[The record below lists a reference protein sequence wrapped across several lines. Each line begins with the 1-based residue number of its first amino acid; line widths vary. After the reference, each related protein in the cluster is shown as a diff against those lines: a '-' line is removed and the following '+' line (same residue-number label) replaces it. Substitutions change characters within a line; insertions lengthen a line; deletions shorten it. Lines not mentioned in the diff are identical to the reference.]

1 MDAGACLIR
10 ASTYF
15 CLHCRASSEL
25 GEVERGSACVHLQLL
40 RYCKVP
46 TGEWRRHGLIFFF
59 PLHALLFFFFL
70 DPSSWAGNH
79 PWVGTRDGLA
89 GTEQDSHARLK

>member
-1 MDAGACLIR
+1 MAHLGARGKWML
-10 ASTYF
+10 AP
-15 CLHCRASSEL
+15 ASSGLVHRFACIAGPRKLL

-59 PLHALLFFFFL
+59 FP
-70 DPSSWAGNH
+70 P
-79 PWVGTRDGLA
+79 
-89 GTEQDSHARLK
+89 